1 MSLRISGKNI
11 GIGRSLRQR
20 IDERIGEA
28 TGKYFRGGYSGH
40 VTVGRDGYG
49 FHTECVLHLDSGV
62 LLQAEGMSADA
73 YESADLAAVHI
84 EKRLRRYKRLRTDR
98 KTALARRL

>member
-11 GIGRSLRQR
+11 EIGRALRAR

-28 TGKYFRGGYSGH
+28 AGKYFRGGYSGH

-49 FHTECVLHLDSGV
+49 FHTECVLHLDSGA
-62 LLQAEGMSADA
+62 LLQAEGVAVDA
-73 YESADLAAVHI
+73 YDSADLAAIHI
-84 EKRLRRYKRLRTDR
+84 EKRLRRYKRLRKDL
-98 KTALARRL
+98 KTAPARR

>member
-11 GIGRSLRQR
+11 AIGRALRDR
-20 IDERIGEA
+20 IDERIAEA
-28 TGKYFRGGYSGH
+28 AGKFFKGGYSGH

-62 LLQAEGMSADA
+62 SLEAEGMAADP
-73 YESADLAAVHI
+73 YDSADLAASHI
-84 EKRLRRYKRLRTDR
+84 EKRLRRYKRLRKDL
-98 KTALARRL
+98 KSAPRR